1 MVGKG
6 ILKQPILYLSDF
18 FERNRSLYYDNLM
31 RVRTYNDLTQWLKF
45 FLTGII
51 ETAEAGVKTFDGI
64 LQLQK
69 SIDKKIKVLGIRSGD
84 ARKLIEFL
92 YDNPIIDASVVS
104 KVIEK
109 TPASA
114 YKLIASLEDLEIIS
128 EITGSQRGRLYLFN
142 NYMDLFSDDS

>member
-31 RVRTYNDLTQWLKF
+31 RVRTHNDLTQWLKF
-45 FLTGII
+45 FLIGII
-51 ETAEAGVKTFDGI
+51 ETAEVGVKTFDGI

-69 SIDKKIKVLGIRSGD
+69 SIDEKIKVLGIRSGD

-128 EITGSQRGRLYLFN
+128 
-142 NYMDLFSDDS
+142 